1 MADVGVEGH
10 KRRHS
15 KSAHRVKFNLIT
27 QSKLAGP
34 FTDHFPHY
42 AGGVARSEPGGFVI
56 SQEFGHHA
64 HEFFYF
70 QPRKDDVWMLT
81 FPKCGMHG
89 QFGILLFFKRNA
101 SGNFVVLFYQ
111 N

>member
-1 MADVGVEGH
+1 
-10 KRRHS
+10 
-15 KSAHRVKFNLIT
+15 VKFNLIT

-81 FPKCGMHG
+81 FPNCGMHG
-89 QFGILLFFKRNA
+89 RFGN
-101 SGNFVVLFYQ
+101 
-111 N
+111 